1 MQNQEYEIDLMELA
15 IYFCHR
21 WKKILLCAVAGLA
34 IGFAI
39 GARTAAVS
47 YTATA
52 RFVVSALSSTASSS
66 STSKSAKSNYAG
78 DAGSLLGESLT
89 VDSSSDESTESVNR
103 YSSFGDSADVALYAG
118 DIVKNDV
125 VLQPVIDSLALD
137 ATCSEL
143 AGCIDTESVGKGPIL
158 QIKVTRKDEQQA
170 LAICQK
176 ITEIAPA
183 VIEST
188 TDISEITPISE
199 PAVMPE
205 KTQSPTRKAMLGGLL
220 GAVLAG
226 GVLLMCYLFN
236 TKIRKEEEIVRV
248 LGAKVLG
255 VIPVGADGA
264 AKQGKKLCM
273 PELTPNEQTPFAEA
287 FKALRTNLEFYAA
300 EQDIH
305 TLLFAAPEADD
316 SQRTFL
322 QNLAQ
327 ALHSAGHTVLLAD
340 LDLRTAAEAPGVCEI
355 LSEKADVEKAIR
367 HGAQNGVD
375 LLPAG
380 AACSDPAALFSRG
393 DTAALL
399 ASLREKYD
407 FVLLNAP
414 NVNEYTDAVVLSRVA
429 DAAVLLLAAGH
440 TGMPAAQKC
449 LEKLKTVN
457 ARVQGAVLT
466 HYDPKNL

>member
-1 MQNQEYEIDLMELA
+1 MQNQEYEIDLMDLT

-52 RFVVSALSSTASSS
+52 RFTVSLLSSTASSS
-66 STSKSAKSNYAG
+66 STVTSYAG
-78 DAGSLLGESLT
+78 AVGSLFGENLT

-103 YSSFGDSADVALYAG
+103 YSSFGDSANVALYAG
-118 DIVKNDV
+118 EVMKNDV

-143 AGCIDTESVGKGPIL
+143 ADCIDTESVGKGPIL
-158 QIKVTRKDEQQA
+158 QIKVTQKDEQQA

-188 TDISEITPISE
+188 TDISDITLISE
-199 PAVMPE
+199 PAAVRVG
-205 KTQSPTRKAMLGGLL
+205 TQSPTRKAMLGGLL

-236 TKIRKEEEIVRV
+236 ARIRKEEEIVRV

-264 AKQGKKLCM
+264 VKQGKKLCM

-327 ALHSAGHTVLLAD
+327 TLHSAGHTVLLAD
-340 LDLRTAAEAPGVCEI
+340 LDQRTAAEAPGVCEI

>member
-1 MQNQEYEIDLMELA
+1 MQNQEYEIDLMELT

-47 YTATA
+47 YAATA
-52 RFVVSALSSTASSS
+52 RFTVSLLSSTASSS
-66 STSKSAKSNYAG
+66 STVTSYAG
-78 DAGSLLGESLT
+78 AVGSLFGENLT

-103 YSSFGDSADVALYAG
+103 YSSFGDSANVALYAG
-118 DIVKNDV
+118 EVMKNDV

-137 ATCSEL
+137 ATCGEL

-158 QIKVTRKDEQQA
+158 QIKVTQKDEQQA

-188 TDISEITPISE
+188 TDISDITLISE
-199 PAVMPE
+199 PAAVRVG
-205 KTQSPTRKAMLGGLL
+205 TQSPTRKAMLGGLL

-236 TKIRKEEEIVRV
+236 ARIRKEEEIVRV

-322 QNLAQ
+322 RNLAQ
-327 ALHSAGHTVLLAD
+327 TLHSAGHTVLLAD

>member
-1 MQNQEYEIDLMELA
+1 MQNQEYEIDLMELT

-66 STSKSAKSNYAG
+66 STVTSYAG
-78 DAGSLLGESLT
+78 AVGSLFGENLT

-103 YSSFGDSADVALYAG
+103 YSSFGDSANVALYAG
-118 DIVKNDV
+118 EVMKNDV

-137 ATCSEL
+137 ATCGEL
-143 AGCIDTESVGKGPIL
+143 AGCIDTETVGKGPIL
-158 QIKVTRKDEQQA
+158 QIKVTQKDEQQA

-188 TDISEITPISE
+188 TDISDITLISE
-199 PAVMPE
+199 PAAVRVG
-205 KTQSPTRKAMLGGLL
+205 TQSPTRKAMLGGLL

-236 TKIRKEEEIVRV
+236 ARIRKEEEIVRV

-327 ALHSAGHTVLLAD
+327 TLHSAGHTVLLAD

>member
-21 WKKILLCAVAGLA
+21 WKKILLCAAAGLA
-34 IGFAI
+34 IGFAM
-39 GARTAAVS
+39 GARTAVNYA
-47 YTATA
+47 ATA
-52 RFVVSALSSTASSS
+52 RFVVSPLSSTANSS
-66 STSKSAKSNYAG
+66 STVKSAKSNYAG
-78 DAGSLLGESLT
+78 NAGSLFGESLT
-89 VDSSSDESTESVNR
+89 VDSSLDEKTEMEKR
-103 YSSFGDSADVALYAG
+103 YSLFTDSANVALYAG
-118 DIVKNDV
+118 DIMKNDV

-143 AGCIDTESVGKGPIL
+143 AGCIDTETVGKGPIL
-158 QIKVTRKDEQQA
+158 QIKVMRADEQQA

-183 VIEST
+183 VIDST

-236 TKIRKEEEIVRV
+236 TKIRKEEELVRV

-273 PELTPNEQTPFAEA
+273 PELAPNEQTPFAEA

-300 EQDIH
+300 EQNIH
-305 TLLFAAPEADD
+305 TLLFAAPEADGT
-316 SQRTFL
+316 QRTFL
-322 QNLAQ
+322 CNLAQ

-414 NVNEYTDAVVLSRVA
+414 NVNEYTDAVVLSRLA
-429 DAAVLLLAAGH
+429 DATVLLLAAGH

>member
-1 MQNQEYEIDLMELA
+1 MQNQEYEIDLMELT

-52 RFVVSALSSTASSS
+52 RFTVSLLSSTASSS
-66 STSKSAKSNYAG
+66 STVTSYAG
-78 DAGSLLGESLT
+78 AVGSLFGENLT

-118 DIVKNDV
+118 EVMKNDV

-137 ATCSEL
+137 ATCGEL
-143 AGCIDTESVGKGPIL
+143 AGCIDTETVGKGPIL
-158 QIKVTRKDEQQA
+158 QIKVTQKDEQQA

-188 TDISEITPISE
+188 TDISDITLISE
-199 PAVMPE
+199 PAAVRVG
-205 KTQSPTRKAMLGGLL
+205 TQSPTRKAMLGGLL

-236 TKIRKEEEIVRV
+236 ARIRKEEEIVRV

-327 ALHSAGHTVLLAD
+327 TLHSAGHTVLLAD

>member
-1 MQNQEYEIDLMELA
+1 MQNQEYEIDLMELT

-34 IGFAI
+34 IGFAL
-39 GARTAAVS
+39 GARTAAVN

-52 RFVVSALSSTASSS
+52 RFTVSLLSSTASSS
-66 STSKSAKSNYAG
+66 STVTSYAG
-78 DAGSLLGESLT
+78 AVGSLFGENLT

-103 YSSFGDSADVALYAG
+103 YSSFGDSANVALYAG
-118 DIVKNDV
+118 EVMKNDV

-137 ATCSEL
+137 ATCGEL

-158 QIKVTRKDEQQA
+158 QIKVTQKDEQQA

-188 TDISEITPISE
+188 TDISDITLISE
-199 PAVMPE
+199 PAAVRVG
-205 KTQSPTRKAMLGGLL
+205 TQSPTRKAMLGGLL

-236 TKIRKEEEIVRV
+236 AKIRKEEEIVRV

-322 QNLAQ
+322 RNLAQ
-327 ALHSAGHTVLLAD
+327 TLHSAGHTVLLAD

>member
-1 MQNQEYEIDLMELA
+1 MQNQEYEINLMELA

-21 WKKILLCAVAGLA
+21 WKKILLCAAAGLA
-34 IGFAI
+34 IGFAM
-39 GARTAAVS
+39 GTRTTVS

-52 RFVVSALSSTASSS
+52 RFVVSTLTSTANSSS
-66 STSKSAKSNYAG
+66 ISRSTKSNYAG

-89 VDSSSDESTESVNR
+89 VDSSSDESAESVNR
-103 YSSFGDSADVALYAG
+103 YSSFSDSANVALYAG
-118 DIVKNDV
+118 EVMKNDV

-143 AGCIDTESVGKGPIL
+143 AECIDTESVGKAPIL
-158 QIKVTRKDEQQA
+158 QIEVTRKDEQQA

-183 VIEST
+183 VIASA
-188 TDISEITPISE
+188 TDISEITLISE
-199 PAVMPE
+199 PAVKLE
-205 KTQSPTRKAMLGGLL
+205 KSQPLVRSAVLGGLL
-220 GAVLAG
+220 GAMLAG
-226 GVLLMCYLFN
+226 GVLLGCCLFN
-236 TKIRKEEEIVRV
+236 TKIRKEEELVRV
-248 LGAKVLG
+248 LGVKALG
-255 VIPVGADGA
+255 VIPVGADSA

-273 PELTPNEQTPFAEA
+273 PELAPGEQTPFAEA

-300 EQDIH
+300 EQDIR

-322 QNLAQ
+322 CNLAQ
-327 ALHSAGHTVLLAD
+327 TLHSAGHTVLLAD

-355 LSEKADVEKAIR
+355 LSEKADAEKAIR
-367 HGAQNGVD
+367 HGALNGVD

-399 ASLREKYD
+399 AGLREKYD

-429 DAAVLLLAAGH
+429 DATVLLLAAGH

>member
-1 MQNQEYEIDLMELA
+1 M
-15 IYFCHR
+15 
-21 WKKILLCAVAGLA
+21 
-34 IGFAI
+34 
-39 GARTAAVS
+39 
-47 YTATA
+47 
-52 RFVVSALSSTASSS
+52 
-66 STSKSAKSNYAG
+66 
-78 DAGSLLGESLT
+78 
-89 VDSSSDESTESVNR
+89 
-103 YSSFGDSADVALYAG
+103 
-118 DIVKNDV
+118 KNDV

-143 AGCIDTESVGKGPIL
+143 ADCIDTESVGKGPIL
-158 QIKVTRKDEQQA
+158 QIKVTQKDEQQA

-226 GVLLMCYLFN
+226 GVLLLCYLFN
-236 TKIRKEEEIVRV
+236 AKIRKEEEIVRV

-327 ALHSAGHTVLLAD
+327 TLHSAGHTVLLAD

-414 NVNEYTDAVVLSRVA
+414 NVNEYTDAVVLSRLA
-429 DAAVLLLAAGH
+429 DATVLLLAAGH

>member
-1 MQNQEYEIDLMELA
+1 MQNQEYEIDLMELT

-39 GARTAAVS
+39 GARTAAGS

-52 RFVVSALSSTASSS
+52 RFTVSLLSSTASSS
-66 STSKSAKSNYAG
+66 STVTSYAG
-78 DAGSLLGESLT
+78 AVGSLFGENLT
-89 VDSSSDESTESVNR
+89 VDSSSDESTDSMNR
-103 YSSFGDSADVALYAG
+103 YSSFGDSANVALYAG
-118 DIVKNDV
+118 EVMKNDV

-137 ATCSEL
+137 ATCGEL
-143 AGCIDTESVGKGPIL
+143 AGCIDTETVGKGPIL
-158 QIKVTRKDEQQA
+158 QIKVTQKDEQQA

-183 VIEST
+183 VIETT
-188 TDISEITPISE
+188 TDISDITLSSE
-199 PAVMPE
+199 PAAVRVG
-205 KTQSPTRKAMLGGLL
+205 TQSPTRKAMLGGLL

-236 TKIRKEEEIVRV
+236 ARIRKEEEIVRV

-327 ALHSAGHTVLLAD
+327 TLHSAGHTVLLAD

>member
-1 MQNQEYEIDLMELA
+1 MQNQEYEIDLMELT

-47 YTATA
+47 YAATA
-52 RFVVSALSSTASSS
+52 RFTVSLLSSTASSS
-66 STSKSAKSNYAG
+66 STVTSYAG
-78 DAGSLLGESLT
+78 AVGSLFGENLT

-103 YSSFGDSADVALYAG
+103 YSSFGDSANVALYAG
-118 DIVKNDV
+118 EVMKNDV

-137 ATCSEL
+137 ATCGEL
-143 AGCIDTESVGKGPIL
+143 AGCIDTETVGKGPIL
-158 QIKVTRKDEQQA
+158 QIKVTQKDEQQA

-188 TDISEITPISE
+188 TDISDITLISE
-199 PAVMPE
+199 PAAVRVG
-205 KTQSPTRKAMLGGLL
+205 TQSPTRKAMLGGLL

-236 TKIRKEEEIVRV
+236 ARIRKEKEIVRV

-264 AKQGKKLCM
+264 VKQGKKLCM

-327 ALHSAGHTVLLAD
+327 TLHSAGHTVLLAD

>member
-1 MQNQEYEIDLMELA
+1 MQNQEYEIDLMELT

-52 RFVVSALSSTASSS
+52 RFTVSLLSSTASSS
-66 STSKSAKSNYAG
+66 STVTSYAG
-78 DAGSLLGESLT
+78 AVGSLFGENLT

-103 YSSFGDSADVALYAG
+103 YSSFGDSANVALYAG
-118 DIVKNDV
+118 EVMKNDV

-137 ATCSEL
+137 ATCGEL
-143 AGCIDTESVGKGPIL
+143 AGCIDTETVGKGPIL
-158 QIKVTRKDEQQA
+158 QIKVTQKDEQQA

-188 TDISEITPISE
+188 TDISDITLISE
-199 PAVMPE
+199 PAAVRVG
-205 KTQSPTRKAMLGGLL
+205 TQSPTRKAMLGGLL

-236 TKIRKEEEIVRV
+236 ARIRKEEEIVRV

-327 ALHSAGHTVLLAD
+327 TLHSAGHTVLLAD

>member
-21 WKKILLCAVAGLA
+21 WKKILLCAAAGLA
-34 IGFAI
+34 IGFAV
-39 GARTAAVS
+39 GTRTAAVS

-52 RFVVSALSSTASSS
+52 RFVVSTLTSTENSS
-66 STSKSAKSNYAG
+66 STVKSEKSNYAG

-89 VDSSSDESTESVNR
+89 VDSSSDEKTEIEKR
-103 YSSFGDSADVALYAG
+103 YSSFSDSADVALYAG
-118 DIVKNDV
+118 DIMKNDV

-137 ATCSEL
+137 ATCGEL
-143 AGCIDTESVGKGPIL
+143 AGGIDTESVGKGPIL

-188 TDISEITPISE
+188 TDISEITLISE

-205 KTQSPTRKAMLGGLL
+205 RAKSPVRLAVLGGLL

-226 GVLLMCYLFN
+226 GALLGCYLFN
-236 TKIRKEEEIVRV
+236 TKIRKEEELVRV
-248 LGAKVLG
+248 LGVKALG
-255 VIPVGADGA
+255 VIPVGADGT

-273 PELTPNEQTPFAEA
+273 PELAPNEQTPFAEA

-300 EQDIH
+300 EQDLH

-322 QNLAQ
+322 CNLAQ

-367 HGAQNGVD
+367 HGALNGVD

-393 DTAALL
+393 DTGALL

-414 NVNEYTDAVVLSRVA
+414 NVNEYTDAVVLSRLA

>member
-1 MQNQEYEIDLMELA
+1 
-15 IYFCHR
+15 
-21 WKKILLCAVAGLA
+21 
-34 IGFAI
+34 
-39 GARTAAVS
+39 
-47 YTATA
+47 
-52 RFVVSALSSTASSS
+52 
-66 STSKSAKSNYAG
+66 
-78 DAGSLLGESLT
+78 
-89 VDSSSDESTESVNR
+89 
-103 YSSFGDSADVALYAG
+103 
-118 DIVKNDV
+118 
-125 VLQPVIDSLALD
+125 
-137 ATCSEL
+137 
-143 AGCIDTESVGKGPIL
+143 
-158 QIKVTRKDEQQA
+158 
-170 LAICQK
+170 
-176 ITEIAPA
+176 
-183 VIEST
+183 
-188 TDISEITPISE
+188 
-199 PAVMPE
+199 MPE
-205 KTQSPTRKAMLGGLL
+205 KTQSPTRKAILGGLL

-236 TKIRKEEEIVRV
+236 AKIRKEEELVRV
-248 LGAKVLG
+248 LGVKALG

-264 AKQGKKLCM
+264 AKHGKKLCM
-273 PELTPNEQTPFAEA
+273 PELAPNEQTPFAEA

-305 TLLFAAPEADD
+305 TLLFAAPEADG

-322 QNLAQ
+322 CNLAQ
-327 ALHSAGHTVLLAD
+327 TLHSAGHTVLLAD

-355 LSEKADVEKAIR
+355 LSEKADVEKVIR
-367 HGAQNGVD
+367 HGARNGVD

>member
-1 MQNQEYEIDLMELA
+1 MQNQEYEIDLMELT

-52 RFVVSALSSTASSS
+52 RFTVSLLSSTASSS
-66 STSKSAKSNYAG
+66 STVTSYAG
-78 DAGSLLGESLT
+78 AVGSLFGENLT

-103 YSSFGDSADVALYAG
+103 YSSFGDSANVALYAG
-118 DIVKNDV
+118 EVMKNDV

-143 AGCIDTESVGKGPIL
+143 ADCIDTETVGKGPIL
-158 QIKVTRKDEQQA
+158 QIKVTQKDEQQA

-188 TDISEITPISE
+188 TDISEITLISE

-205 KTQSPTRKAMLGGLL
+205 KTQPPTRKAMLGGLL

-236 TKIRKEEEIVRV
+236 ARIRKEEEIVR
-248 LGAKVLG
+248 VLG

-322 QNLAQ
+322 RNLAQ
-327 ALHSAGHTVLLAD
+327 TLHSAGHTVLLAD

>member
-1 MQNQEYEIDLMELA
+1 MAVLSGERLEHPDG
-15 IYFCHR
+15 
-21 WKKILLCAVAGLA
+21 LLP
-34 IGFAI
+34 
-39 GARTAAVS
+39 GARGAA
-47 YTATA
+47 
-52 RFVVSALSSTASSS
+52 
-66 STSKSAKSNYAG
+66 
-78 DAGSLLGESLT
+78 LLW
-89 VDSSSDESTESVNR
+89 
-103 YSSFGDSADVALYAG
+103 
-118 DIVKNDV
+118 
-125 VLQPVIDSLALD
+125 Q
-137 ATCSEL
+137 
-143 AGCIDTESVGKGPIL
+143 
-158 QIKVTRKDEQQA
+158 
-170 LAICQK
+170 
-176 ITEIAPA
+176 
-183 VIEST
+183 
-188 TDISEITPISE
+188 
-199 PAVMPE
+199 
-205 KTQSPTRKAMLGGLL
+205 
-220 GAVLAG
+220 GAALAG

-236 TKIRKEEEIVRV
+236 ARIRKEEEIVRV

-322 QNLAQ
+322 RNLAQ
-327 ALHSAGHTVLLAD
+327 TLHSAGHTVLLAD

>member
-1 MQNQEYEIDLMELA
+1 MQNQEYEIDLMELT

-47 YTATA
+47 YAATA
-52 RFVVSALSSTASSS
+52 RFTVSLLSSTASSS
-66 STSKSAKSNYAG
+66 STVTSYAG
-78 DAGSLLGESLT
+78 AVGSLFGENLT

-103 YSSFGDSADVALYAG
+103 YSSFGDSANVALYAG
-118 DIVKNDV
+118 EVMKNDV

-137 ATCSEL
+137 ATCGEL

-158 QIKVTRKDEQQA
+158 QIKVTQKDEQQA

-188 TDISEITPISE
+188 TDISDITLISE
-199 PAVMPE
+199 PAAVRVG
-205 KTQSPTRKAMLGGLL
+205 TQSPTRKAMLGGLL

-236 TKIRKEEEIVRV
+236 ARIRKEEEIVRV

-327 ALHSAGHTVLLAD
+327 TLHSAGHTVLLAD

>member
-1 MQNQEYEIDLMELA
+1 MQNQEYEIDLMELT

-34 IGFAI
+34 IGFAL
-39 GARTAAVS
+39 GARTAAVN

-52 RFVVSALSSTASSS
+52 RFTVSLLSSTASSS
-66 STSKSAKSNYAG
+66 STVTSYAG
-78 DAGSLLGESLT
+78 AVGSLFGENLT

-103 YSSFGDSADVALYAG
+103 YSSFGDSANVALYAG
-118 DIVKNDV
+118 EVMKNDV

-137 ATCSEL
+137 ATCGEL
-143 AGCIDTESVGKGPIL
+143 AGCIDTETVGKGPIL
-158 QIKVTRKDEQQA
+158 QIKVTQKDEQQA

-188 TDISEITPISE
+188 TDISDITLISE
-199 PAVMPE
+199 PAAVRVG
-205 KTQSPTRKAMLGGLL
+205 TQSPTRKAMLGGLL

-236 TKIRKEEEIVRV
+236 AKIRKEEEIVRV

-327 ALHSAGHTVLLAD
+327 TLHSAGHTVLLAD

>member
-1 MQNQEYEIDLMELA
+1 MQNQEYELDLMELA

-21 WKKILLCAVAGLA
+21 WKKILLCAAAGLA
-34 IGFAI
+34 IGFAV
-39 GARTAAVS
+39 GTRTAAVS

-52 RFVVSALSSTASSS
+52 RFVVSALSSTANSSS
-66 STSKSAKSNYAG
+66 ISRSTKSNYAG

-89 VDSSSDESTESVNR
+89 VDSSSDEKTEIEKS
-103 YSSFGDSADVALYAG
+103 YSLFTDSANVALYAG
-118 DIVKNDV
+118 DIMKNDV

-137 ATCSEL
+137 ATCGEL
-143 AGCIDTESVGKGPIL
+143 AGCIDTETVGKGPIL

-188 TDISEITPISE
+188 TDISEITLISE

-205 KTQSPTRKAMLGGLL
+205 RAKSPVRLAVLGGLL

-226 GVLLMCYLFN
+226 GALLMCYLFN
-236 TKIRKEEEIVRV
+236 TKIRKEEELVRV
-248 LGAKVLG
+248 LGVKALG
-255 VIPVGADGA
+255 VIPVGADGT

-273 PELTPNEQTPFAEA
+273 PELAPNEQTPFAEA

-322 QNLAQ
+322 CNLAQ

-367 HGAQNGVD
+367 HGARNGVD

-393 DTAALL
+393 DTGALL

-414 NVNEYTDAVVLSRVA
+414 NVNEYTDAVVLSRLA

>member
-1 MQNQEYEIDLMELA
+1 MQNQEYEIDLMELT

-52 RFVVSALSSTASSS
+52 RFTVSLLSSTASSS
-66 STSKSAKSNYAG
+66 STVTSYAG
-78 DAGSLLGESLT
+78 AVGSLFGENLT

-118 DIVKNDV
+118 EVMKNDV

-137 ATCSEL
+137 ATCGEL
-143 AGCIDTESVGKGPIL
+143 AGCIDTETVGKGPIL
-158 QIKVTRKDEQQA
+158 QIKVTQKDEQQA

-188 TDISEITPISE
+188 TDISDITLISE
-199 PAVMPE
+199 PAAVRVG
-205 KTQSPTRKAMLGGLL
+205 TQSPTRKAMLGGLL

-236 TKIRKEEEIVRV
+236 ARIRKEKEIVRV

-273 PELTPNEQTPFAEA
+273 PELMPNEQTPFAEA

-327 ALHSAGHTVLLAD
+327 TLHSAGHTVLLAD

>member
-1 MQNQEYEIDLMELA
+1 MQNQEYELDLMELA
-15 IYFCHR
+15 MYLCHR
-21 WKKILLCAVAGLA
+21 WKKILLCAAAGLA
-34 IGFAI
+34 IGFAV
-39 GARTAAVS
+39 GTRTAAVS

-52 RFVVSALSSTASSS
+52 RFTVSALSSTANSS

-89 VDSSSDESTESVNR
+89 VDSSSDEKTEIEKS
-103 YSSFGDSADVALYAG
+103 YSLFTDSANVALYAG
-118 DIVKNDV
+118 DIMKNDV

-137 ATCSEL
+137 ATCGEL

-170 LAICQK
+170 FAICQK

-188 TDISEITPISE
+188 TDISEVSLISK

-205 KTQSPTRKAMLGGLL
+205 RAKSPVRLAVLGGLL

-226 GVLLMCYLFN
+226 GALLGCYLFN
-236 TKIRKEEEIVRV
+236 TKICKEEELVRV
-248 LGAKVLG
+248 LGVKALG
-255 VIPVGADGA
+255 VIPVGADGT

-273 PELTPNEQTPFAEA
+273 PELAPNEQTPFAEA

-300 EQDIH
+300 EQDLH
-305 TLLFAAPEADD
+305 TLLFAAPEADG

-322 QNLAQ
+322 CNLAQ
-327 ALHSAGHTVLLAD
+327 TLHSAGHTVLLAD

-355 LSEKADVEKAIR
+355 LSEKADAEKLIR
-367 HGAQNGVD
+367 HGARNGVD

-393 DTAALL
+393 DTGALL

-414 NVNEYTDAVVLSRVA
+414 NVNEYTDAVVLSRLA

>member
-1 MQNQEYEIDLMELA
+1 MQNQEYEIDLMELT

-52 RFVVSALSSTASSS
+52 RFTVSLLSSTASSS
-66 STSKSAKSNYAG
+66 STVTSYEGAV
-78 DAGSLLGESLT
+78 GSLFGENLT

-103 YSSFGDSADVALYAG
+103 YSSFRDSADVALYAG
-118 DIVKNDV
+118 EVMKNDV

-137 ATCSEL
+137 ATCGEL
-143 AGCIDTESVGKGPIL
+143 AGCIDTETVGKGPIL
-158 QIKVTRKDEQQA
+158 QIKVTQKDEQQA

-188 TDISEITPISE
+188 TDISDITLISE
-199 PAVMPE
+199 PAAVRVR
-205 KTQSPTRKAMLGGLL
+205 TQSPTRKAMLGGLL

-236 TKIRKEEEIVRV
+236 ARIRKEEEIVRV

-273 PELTPNEQTPFAEA
+273 PEFTPNEQTPFAEA

-327 ALHSAGHTVLLAD
+327 TLHSAGHTVLLAD

>member
-1 MQNQEYEIDLMELA
+1 MQNQEYEIDLMELT

-52 RFVVSALSSTASSS
+52 RFTVSLLSSTASSS
-66 STSKSAKSNYAG
+66 STVTSYAG
-78 DAGSLLGESLT
+78 AVGSLFGENLT

-103 YSSFGDSADVALYAG
+103 YSSFGDSANVALYAG
-118 DIVKNDV
+118 EVMKNDV

-137 ATCSEL
+137 ATCGEL
-143 AGCIDTESVGKGPIL
+143 AGCIDTETVGKGPIL
-158 QIKVTRKDEQQA
+158 QIKVTQKDEQQA

-188 TDISEITPISE
+188 TDISDITLISE
-199 PAVMPE
+199 PAAVRVR
-205 KTQSPTRKAMLGGLL
+205 TQSPTRKAMLGGLL

-236 TKIRKEEEIVRV
+236 ARIRKEEEIVRV

-273 PELTPNEQTPFAEA
+273 PEFTPNEQTPFAEA

-327 ALHSAGHTVLLAD
+327 TLHSAGHTVLLAD

>member
-1 MQNQEYEIDLMELA
+1 MQNQEYEIDLMELT

-47 YTATA
+47 YAATA
-52 RFVVSALSSTASSS
+52 RFTVSLLSSTASSS
-66 STSKSAKSNYAG
+66 STVTSYAG
-78 DAGSLLGESLT
+78 AVGSLFGENLT

-103 YSSFGDSADVALYAG
+103 YSSFGDSANVALYAG
-118 DIVKNDV
+118 EVMKNDV

-137 ATCSEL
+137 ATCGEL
-143 AGCIDTESVGKGPIL
+143 AGCIDTETVGKGPIL
-158 QIKVTRKDEQQA
+158 QIKVTQKDEQQA

-188 TDISEITPISE
+188 TDISDITLISE
-199 PAVMPE
+199 PAVMPG
-205 KTQSPTRKAMLGGLL
+205 KTQSPVRMAMLGGLL

-236 TKIRKEEEIVRV
+236 AKIRKEEEIVRV

-327 ALHSAGHTVLLAD
+327 TLHSAGHTVLLAD

>member
-39 GARTAAVS
+39 GAKTAAVS

-52 RFVVSALSSTASSS
+52 RFVVSALSSTANSS
-66 STSKSAKSNYAG
+66 STVKSEKSNYAG
-78 DAGSLLGESLT
+78 DAGSLFGESLT
-89 VDSSSDESTESVNR
+89 VDSSSDESTESVDR

-158 QIKVTRKDEQQA
+158 QIKVTQKDEQQA

-205 KTQSPTRKAMLGGLL
+205 KTQPPHARPCW
-220 GAVLAG
+220 AG
-226 GVLLMCYLFN
+226 CWALCW
-236 TKIRKEEEIVRV
+236 R
-248 LGAKVLG
+248 
-255 VIPVGADGA
+255 A
-264 AKQGKKLCM
+264 ACCSC
-273 PELTPNEQTPFAEA
+273 A
-287 FKALRTNLEFYAA
+287 
-300 EQDIH
+300 
-305 TLLFAAPEADD
+305 
-316 SQRTFL
+316 TFL
-322 QNLAQ
+322 MPR
-327 ALHSAGHTVLLAD
+327 SAKKK
-340 LDLRTAAEAPGVCEI
+340 RSCECW
-355 LSEKADVEKAIR
+355 
-367 HGAQNGVD
+367 G
-375 LLPAG
+375 
-380 AACSDPAALFSRG
+380 
-393 DTAALL
+393 
-399 ASLREKYD
+399 
-407 FVLLNAP
+407 
-414 NVNEYTDAVVLSRVA
+414 
-429 DAAVLLLAAGH
+429 
-440 TGMPAAQKC
+440 QKC
-449 LEKLKTVN
+449 W
-457 ARVQGAVLT
+457 G
-466 HYDPKNL
+466 

>member
-1 MQNQEYEIDLMELA
+1 MQNQEYEIDLMELT

-52 RFVVSALSSTASSS
+52 RFTVSLLSSTASSS
-66 STSKSAKSNYAG
+66 STVTSYAG
-78 DAGSLLGESLT
+78 AVGSLFGENLT

-103 YSSFGDSADVALYAG
+103 YSSFGDSANVALYAG
-118 DIVKNDV
+118 EVMKNDV

-137 ATCSEL
+137 ATCGEL
-143 AGCIDTESVGKGPIL
+143 AGCIDTETVGKGPIL
-158 QIKVTRKDEQQA
+158 QIKVTQKDEQQA

-188 TDISEITPISE
+188 TDISDITLISE
-199 PAVMPE
+199 PAAVRVG
-205 KTQSPTRKAMLGGLL
+205 TQSPTRKAMLGGLL

-236 TKIRKEEEIVRV
+236 AKIRKEEEIVRV

-327 ALHSAGHTVLLAD
+327 TLHSAGHTVLLAD